1 MNKVVKVFYDL
12 FIHPEKTFK
21 TLGSRRMA
29 IFVLYVL
36 PLIIFGSILASSLFY
51 GYILFIFITIAV
63 FVLLYSTAIGYF
75 YYSTRQTRELRV
87 ASEEVLP
94 EKLIS
99 YFKKQHPDATL
110 PMMLSHDRKHWVA
123 YGHIDKIRMARA
135 MTYAEYHLMDPP
147 PRFTKYFMDHADE
160 IKHQY
165 LMIEDP
171 LLEMFRVT
179 DNPPEESVYYPVT
192 VFDKE
197 DPK

>member
-1 MNKVVKVFYDL
+1 MTSATQVFNDL

-29 IFVLYVL
+29 YVVLYIL
-36 PLIIFGSILASSLFY
+36 PLVIFSCILVSSIFY
-51 GYILFIFITIAV
+51 GYMLFIAITIAI
-63 FVLLYSTAIGYF
+63 FALLYSAAISYF
-75 YYSTRQTRELRV
+75 YYHTKQSRELKV

-110 PMMLSHDRKHWVA
+110 PMMLSKDRGHWVA
-123 YGHIDKIRMARA
+123 YGHIDKNRMARA
-135 MTYAEYHLMDPP
+135 MTFAEYHLMAPP
-147 PRFTKYFMDHADE
+147 PKFTNYFMDHVND

-165 LMIEDP
+165 LIIEDP
-171 LLEMFRVT
+171 VEQVFRIT
-179 DNPPEESVYYPVT
+179 DNPPEDSVYYPVT

-197 DPK
+197 DAL